1 MELQDAVSAAPASA
15 VVAVDPAT
23 LAETRAFNEQLER
36 TLAGMKLVYDVPPEV
51 TRRARREGRGIF
63 PTAVFLAQARDI
75 TIPARGGDLRLRVLT
90 PDGRA
95 ATGVYLHIHGGGWTL
110 GAADMQDPALW
121 ALVEATGMAAV
132 SVDYRLA
139 PEHPF
144 PAGPD
149 DCEDAAL
156 WLLEHG
162 ARELDAPARFTI
174 GGESAGGHLSA
185 VTLLRLRDRHGITG
199 AFAGANLVYGAFDL
213 SMTPSQRRWG
223 ERNLVLSTPIIRWFS
238 DNALPDVDD
247 EGRRDPDISPLF
259 AGLHGMPPALFTVG
273 TLDPLLDDSLFMEA
287 RWRMAGARTEL
298 QVWPEAV
305 HGFNGFPT
313 AMARAANATM
323 HEFLRNA

>member
-1 MELQDAVSAAPASA
+1 M
-15 VVAVDPAT
+15 VAVDAAT

-36 TLAGMKLVYDVPPEV
+36 TLAGMKLVYDVPPDV
-51 TRRARREGRGIF
+51 TRRARREGRGFF
-63 PTAVFLAQARDI
+63 PTPVFLPQARDI
-75 TIPARGGDLRLRVLT
+75 TIPARGGDLRLRLLI
-90 PDGRA
+90 PEDRA

-156 WLLEHG
+156 WLLDRG
-162 ARELDAPARFTI
+162 ARELESPARFTI

-223 ERNLVLSTPIIRWFS
+223 ERNLVLNTPIIRWFS

-273 TLDPLLDDSLFMEA
+273 TLDPLLDDTLFMEA
-287 RWRMAGARTEL
+287 RWRMAGARTDL
-298 QVWPEAV
+298 RVWPEAV

-313 AMARAANATM
+313 AMARAADAAM
-323 HEFLRNA
+323 HDFLRSV